1 MLHFAVFNRRQRW
14 KCSLIVAILGFVT
27 TACPMREVTAQVGSV
42 GMPSLWTRMEGEDWP
57 RMLGARYDST
67 SSEKGIRTNW
77 GDQGLRVVWSAPTG
91 EGYGNG
97 VASHGRWFQF
107 DRFADSERL
116 TCHHAETGRI
126 LWTWESPV
134 TYRDAYGYNN
144 GPRCSPVVDE
154 ERVYVY
160 GAAGNLACLSTS
172 DGKLIWEKNL
182 NEEFWVIPNFFGVGA
197 SPLVYRDMLW
207 VMVGGSRPDGRSA
220 EDLSVNDVPSARP
233 NQCAMVGFDKRTG
246 KVLHRVGNYLASYA
260 APVVR
265 EIDGKDVLLALVREG
280 LLALDPSDGSNERFF
295 AWRASSLESVNGA
308 PPSLVQGNVLIGE
321 AYEKGGAL
329 LQVGASKIQSLWTDG
344 KSRRDQV
351 FRPHWTNPLVIG
363 SNVFVSSGRNEPD
376 TDLRCLEWSTEQ
388 TKIDVNTTWS
398 IRNRDRMTG
407 IVIDNHLLLLGESGI
422 LQLVKPNKSRF
433 ELVAEMDLATRQ
445 IAGEQRPYVLTP
457 SWAPPVVSH
466 GLLYVRGTD
475 RIVCLELIPEN

>member
-1 MLHFAVFNRRQRW
+1 
-14 KCSLIVAILGFVT
+14 
-27 TACPMREVTAQVGSV
+27 
-42 GMPSLWTRMEGEDWP
+42 
-57 RMLGARYDST
+57 MLGARYDST
-67 SSEKGIRTNW
+67 STEKGIRTNW

-107 DRFADSERL
+107 DRFEDRERL
-116 TCHHAETGRI
+116 TCHHAETGQI

-134 TYRDAYGYNN
+134 TYFDAYGYNN
-144 GPRCSPVVDE
+144 GPRCSPVVDG

-160 GAAGNLACLSTS
+160 GAAGKLACVSTS
-172 DGKLIWEKNL
+172 DGKRIWEKNL

-197 SPLVYRDMLW
+197 SPLVYRDILW

-220 EDLSVNDVPSARP
+220 ADLSVNDVPSARP
-233 NQCAMVGFDKRTG
+233 NQCALVGFDKRTG

-265 EIDGKDVLLALVREG
+265 EINGKDVLLAFVREG
-280 LLALDPSDGSNERFF
+280 LLAFNPSDGSDERFY

-308 PPSLVQGNVLIGE
+308 PPTLVQGDVLIGE
-321 AYEKGGAL
+321 AYEKGGSL
-329 LQVGASKIQSLWTDG
+329 LKIGSSGLQAIWTDG

-376 TDLRCLEWSTEQ
+376 TDLRCLEWSKEKSKVEVT
-388 TKIDVNTTWS
+388 TTWS

-407 IVIDNHLLLLGESGI
+407 IVIDNHLLLLGERGV
-422 LQLVKPNKSRF
+422 LQLVKPNTSRF
-433 ELVAEMDLATRQ
+433 ELVAEMDLTNQ
-445 IAGEQRPYVLTP
+445 QVPGEQRPYVHTP

-475 RIVCLELIPEN
+475 RIVCLELIPTS